1 MKEDPM
7 RSEKRWLIFIILS
20 GGLAVLGSYVYGFVS
35 YPGAADILWGG
46 VPQGIRPVYTAN
58 MFLAATSFFVFTY

>member
-20 GGLAVLGSYVYGFVS
+20 GGLAVLQW
-35 YPGAADILWGG
+35 LMW
-46 VPQGIRPVYTAN
+46 R
-58 MFLAATSFFVFTY
+58 